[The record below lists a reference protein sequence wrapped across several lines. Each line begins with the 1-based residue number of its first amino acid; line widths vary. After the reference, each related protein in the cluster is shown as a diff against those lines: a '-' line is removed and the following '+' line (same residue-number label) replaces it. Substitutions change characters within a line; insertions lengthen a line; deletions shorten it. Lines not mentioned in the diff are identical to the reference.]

1 MACPLGVRI
10 NRVPLYTNPRRQEKT
25 ETKDFYNPRT
35 ESRIGYNFVRRLVL
49 LFWQQLFSVDIFP
62 ALSLFLLFYVSM
74 PPPTGLLLVHHSI
87 YGINQT
93 TIPRFA
99 LTKRWRSKFETY
111 NLFYVQVK
119 PAKIYTLYQPS
130 HGRKPPG
137 RPQKS
142 FFSWVQGCTDP
153 RISKRL
159 TSCALP
165 KTEPVGD
172 DLQSSALWSTDDVSI
187 NSLFIVS
194 YFSVWS
200 WRSSTYPYD
209 RWKKK
214 LRFTLLP
221 TL

>member
-10 NRVPLYTNPRRQEKT
+10 NRVPLYTNRRQEKT

-35 ESRIGYNFVRRLVL
+35 ESRIGYNFVTFGFAFLTATFFSGYFSCDFFILVIL
-49 LFWQQLFSVDIFP
+49 CFHTATNRVAPSSPLYIWDKPDNNTSICSDK
-62 ALSLFLLFYVSM
+62 
-74 PPPTGLLLVHHSI
+74 GL
-87 YGINQT
+87 
-93 TIPRFA
+93 A
-99 LTKRWRSKFETY
+99 FEISTY

-142 FFSWVQGCTDP
+142 FFSQVQECTDP

-172 DLQSSALWSTDDVSI
+172 DLQSSALWSTDDDVSI
-187 NSLFIVS
+187 NSLFIVP
-194 YFSVWS
+194 YFSV
-200 WRSSTYPYD
+200 
-209 RWKKK
+209 
-214 LRFTLLP
+214 
-221 TL
+221 